1 MRCPFCGFPESKVTD
16 SRDNRETNIIRRRR
30 ECLAESCGKR
40 FTTYERV
47 EQQNLMVIKKD
58 DTRQPF
64 SNDKLLS
71 GMLRACANL
80 PIPVKKLEE
89 AANDIEQELYAGGYG
104 EVRSEEIGKMVLNHL
119 KGLDDVAYV
128 RFVSVYR
135 NFTNVTEFYAELLS
149 LMQEKPAVP
158 APNVPE
164 EPVPEPSE
172 ETPAAEKEEKPK
184 PAPAPRRQSRQR
196 RDFEKPPLDVV
207 GG

>member
-30 ECLAESCGKR
+30 ECLAENCGKR

-104 EVRSEEIGKMVLNHL
+104 EVRSEEIGKMVLSHL

-135 NFTNVTEFYAELLS
+135 NFTNVSEFYAELRG
-149 LMQEKPAVP
+149 LMQEKPAVS
-158 APNVPE
+158 A
-164 EPVPEPSE
+164 
-172 ETPAAEKEEKPK
+172 PAAADDGAEAESEPEGAAAAAPE